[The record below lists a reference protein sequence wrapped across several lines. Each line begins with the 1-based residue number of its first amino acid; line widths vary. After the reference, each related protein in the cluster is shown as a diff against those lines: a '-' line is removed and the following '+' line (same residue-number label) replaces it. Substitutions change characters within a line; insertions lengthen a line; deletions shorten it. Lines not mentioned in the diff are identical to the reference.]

1 MKYRDFK
8 SAAHR
13 HLICCQKMCDTLS
26 SISNQEEKNAIIAN
40 IYYLSGYVFETLLSY
55 AIFSISDKNTRKN
68 PVEEHPEYNNGFKTH
83 DFQAKIDFAIKHKCD
98 LNGIM
103 FISQKHKNDSYM
115 KLYREWKIE
124 LRYWPLKS
132 VSTIATINE
141 DLIKGYID
149 SIKEVENQFNGKFI

>member
-1 MKYRDFK
+1 MNYIDFK

-55 AIFSISDKNTRKN
+55 AIFSVSDKNTRKK
-68 PVEEHPEYNNGFKTH
+68 PVEKHPEYNNGFKTH
-83 DFQAKIDFAIKHKCD
+83 DLQAKIYFALKHKCD

-103 FISQKHKNDSYM
+103 YISKKHTNTSYM

-124 LRYWPLKS
+124 LRYMPYKS
-132 VSTIATINE
+132 VSTFTTINE

-149 SIKEVENQFNGKFI
+149 SVKEVETQFNGKFI